1 MARRIAVAGA
11 YHETNVFS
19 PTPTEWNS
27 FQRRYQGSELVDA
40 FAGTR
45 TVVGGFLDGAH
56 ECGLEVVPVFGAYA
70 TPSGTVTAEAYAHL
84 SDELRRALQASGP
97 VEAVLVELHGAMVVK
112 GTNDPESELLDLIR
126 NRWPDA
132 PIACV
137 LDLHAN
143 VRTARLTSADFLT
156 GYRTNPHVDT
166 YERGVAAARQLR
178 ALLDNGEEVYRAHRG
193 VPVIT
198 APVNQRTDSAPLR
211 DLLELASALERE
223 PGIRDVTVHAGYA
236 YADIPHIGMG
246 FSVTALQDHAEDA
259 ERIAQRLAKAAWGYR
274 NSFGQPLLEPAGAF
288 VEALRTPGCVAVTDT
303 GDNINGGSPG
313 DGTWLLHEAL
323 SHGAKTLG
331 SLCDPLAV
339 QRLREAGIGSEV
351 SISLGGRMAPS
362 SGEPLRLEAVVT
374 YLGEG
379 TFTNTGPMATGA
391 TVCMGATAIIT
402 CAGLDLLVQEF
413 PTQPNDPAMFRS
425 VGLSPEQY
433 DVVLLKGA
441 AAVRAGWGPL
451 VARFVDA
458 ATPGVTDSDLG
469 RLELRHAPANLFR
482 AGRTSA
488 SAAPTDAAR
497 WER

>member
-1 MARRIAVAGA
+1 MARRIAVVGA

-19 PTPTEWNS
+19 PRPTEWGS

-45 TVVGGFLDGAH
+45 TVVGGFLDGAR

-84 SDELRRALQASGP
+84 SDELHRALQASEP
-97 VEAVLVELHGAMVVK
+97 VEAVLVELHGAMVVE
-112 GTNDPESELLDLIR
+112 GTDDPETELLDLIR
-126 NRWPDA
+126 NRWPGA

-143 VRTARLTSADFLT
+143 VRTARLAAADFLT

-166 YERGVAAARQLR
+166 YERGVEAAHQLR
-178 ALLDNGEEVYRAHRG
+178 ALLDDGEEVYRAHRG

-211 DLLELASALERE
+211 DLLELASALGRE
-223 PGIRDVTVHAGYA
+223 SGIRDVTVHAGYA
-236 YADIPHIGMG
+236 YADVPHIGMG
-246 FSVTALQDHAEDA
+246 FSVTASQDHAEDA
-259 ERIAQRLAKAAWGYR
+259 ERIAERLAHAAWGYR
-274 NSFGQPLLEPAGAF
+274 SSLGQPLLEPAGAF

-323 SHGAKTLG
+323 SHDAKTLG

-339 QRLREAGIGSEV
+339 QRLREAGIGSKV
-351 SISLGGRMAPS
+351 SVSLGGRMAPS
-362 SGEPLRLEAVVT
+362 GGEPLHLEAVVT

-391 TVCMGATAIIT
+391 TVCMGATAVIT
-402 CAGLDLLVQEF
+402 CARLDLLIQEF
-413 PTQPNDPAMFRS
+413 PIQPNDPAMFRS
-425 VGLSPEQY
+425 VGLVPERY

-451 VARFVDA
+451 VARFIDA

-469 RLELRHAPANLFR
+469 RLELRNAPANLFR
-482 AGRTSA
+482 AG
-488 SAAPTDAAR
+488 AR
-497 WER
+497 ALPRPLSTQHGWDR